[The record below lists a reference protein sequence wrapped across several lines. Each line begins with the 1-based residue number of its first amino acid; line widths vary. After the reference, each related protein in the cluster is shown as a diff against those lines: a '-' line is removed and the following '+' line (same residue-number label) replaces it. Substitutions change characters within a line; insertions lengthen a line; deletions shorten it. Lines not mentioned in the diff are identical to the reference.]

1 MRDGRFASGGRALSG
16 LQRFFEGRTLRSHCA
31 ALQILFSRYLPKNL
45 EISRW
50 CSTK

>member
-16 LQRFFEGRTLRSHCA
+16 LQGFFEGRTVRSRCA
-31 ALQILFSRYLPKNL
+31 ALQMYLSRYLPKNL

-50 CSTK
+50 CST